1 MPAPRVI
8 ARQNNRV
15 QNRLGIARFHFLSG
29 SINRVTVE
37 RRNILPQLHTPL
49 DACQHRRFN
58 RRRII
63 IQLVKR
69 RSRQS
74 KRRLR
79 VARDAKRPMILLRA
93 IPILPPHF
101 AAVEILRCRLPVP
114 ALCHRGRPIGAASHT
129 CRSQHCRHKDK
140 NEGSRGHGRA
150 SRNAAFAEE
159 GKKNFL
165 KHTVVLARQPQRRR
179 SVLKRQRPR
188 SEHPVPAQSIP
199 APVLHRPALYAQKMV
214 RFTVLA
220 SGSKGNCTVVSGGPT
235 RILVDAGLSCREL
248 FKRMKAAGEDP
259 ATLDAIII
267 THEHQDHV
275 NGLGVTARKLGIPVY
290 FTEGTHRAWMRW
302 LTPRRQ
308 MTYKQ
313 WLEQCRQQAASRQA
327 ESEPSEGEPDDLEI
341 AAETNCEAESSAP
354 PPEKDPTFLPSVQ
367 YFQAGRPLQIGDF
380 LVSPFTIPHDAVDPV
395 GFVFQAEGVRMA
407 VATDLGYVTPNVKAQ
422 LKQLDLLLLE
432 SNHDLEMLR
441 DGPYP
446 WSVKQRVL
454 SRVGHLSNEAAAQF
468 LESEYDGQATYVILG
483 HLSESNNLPE
493 LARVTAERALNGRA
507 SLLANRLL
515 LAAQRE
521 PMLPVCF

>member
-1 MPAPRVI
+1 
-8 ARQNNRV
+8 
-15 QNRLGIARFHFLSG
+15 
-29 SINRVTVE
+29 
-37 RRNILPQLHTPL
+37 
-49 DACQHRRFN
+49 
-58 RRRII
+58 
-63 IQLVKR
+63 
-69 RSRQS
+69 
-74 KRRLR
+74 
-79 VARDAKRPMILLRA
+79 
-93 IPILPPHF
+93 
-101 AAVEILRCRLPVP
+101 
-114 ALCHRGRPIGAASHT
+114 
-129 CRSQHCRHKDK
+129 
-140 NEGSRGHGRA
+140 
-150 SRNAAFAEE
+150 
-159 GKKNFL
+159 
-165 KHTVVLARQPQRRR
+165 
-179 SVLKRQRPR
+179 
-188 SEHPVPAQSIP
+188 
-199 APVLHRPALYAQKMV
+199 MV

-220 SGSKGNCTVVSGGPT
+220 SGSKGNSTVVSGGRT

-259 ATLDAIII
+259 ATLDAIIV

-308 MTYKQ
+308 MTYAQ
-313 WLEQCRQQAASRQA
+313 WLEQCRKQAAARQA
-327 ESEPSEGEPDDLEI
+327 ESEPDEGDPDDIETSPEAI
-341 AAETNCEAESSAP
+341 SGTAQVSAAAEAP
-354 PPEKDPTFLPSVQ
+354 APAKDPTFLPSVK
-367 YFQAGRPLQIGDF
+367 YFQAGQPLQIGDIS
-380 LVSPFTIPHDAVDPV
+380 VSPFTIPHDAVDPV

-422 LKQLDLLLLE
+422 LKRLDLLLLE

-468 LESEYDGQATYVILG
+468 LETEYDGQATYVILG

-515 LAAQRE
+515 LAAQHE